1 VTLPGRSKEEL
12 RAISSSIDPERE
24 WQKYKD
30 LIQGNVLE
38 SHSYSFETRVFY
50 DALKPADRRQLLNL
64 YGDGTSP
71 VNIFAIKDVFNRPLV
86 YTDIAKDTQAVI
98 ERGLVPFIGQ
108 WKLPGRLYTGLSI
121 TIDHKIPDADVLS
134 MLQTHNQ
141 MYALRLSHDSATYFP
156 ARL

>member
-1 VTLPGRSKEEL
+1 LPGRSKEEL

-38 SHSYSFETRVFY
+38 SYSYSFETRVFY

-98 ERGLVPFIGQ
+98 ERGLFHLSGNGNYPVD
-108 WKLPGRLYTGLSI
+108 YT
-121 TIDHKIPDADVLS
+121 PAFQ
-134 MLQTHNQ
+134 LQ
-141 MYALRLSHDSATYFP
+141 
-156 ARL
+156 